1 MKSLPVVIIASLL
14 AVMAMTA
21 KDFDA
26 RANYYRSQINN
37 QALTPAAKLP
47 FYDPLIATHPA
58 DSALLYY
65 YKGNALR
72 LTGDMQNAML
82 AYLKAYQ
89 CRRELEPNVVSK

>member
-1 MKSLPVVIIASLL
+1 MKSLSVVIIASLL

-37 QALTPAAKLP
+37 PALTPADKLP

-58 DSALLYY
+58 DSALLFII
-65 YKGNALR
+65 KG
-72 LTGDMQNAML
+72 TPFG
-82 AYLKAYQ
+82 
-89 CRRELEPNVVSK
+89 

>member
-1 MKSLPVVIIASLL
+1 MKSLPAVIIALLL

-37 QALTPAAKLP
+37 PALTPAEKLP

-65 YKGNALR
+65 YKETPFG
-72 LTGDMQNAML
+72 
-82 AYLKAYQ
+82 
-89 CRRELEPNVVSK
+89 